1 MNTRNSFSDHSLVF
15 CVNFYSSY
23 CSPRRCLSCNVDIF
37 LSFQWLIFLGITVD
51 SEDILLVSV
60 KDSMKNPNAVE
71 KEDPPPESDNEDAKS
86 VVSSKSSRKRGKK
99 RRQSSNNDDDDD
111 GGGDHDAIS
120 EPKTPR
126 NDSDYDT
133 NSLLATPNTSRTA
146 PAASA
151 YSGADDSRTSF
162 GNQSGEG
169 FTLTEMK
176 QDYEDDDE
184 SDDDEESSEEEGT
197 VDANDGEEDTGG
209 EEEEDEDDEEGEV
222 VDRNPG

>member
-1 MNTRNSFSDHSLVF
+1 M
-15 CVNFYSSY
+15 
-23 CSPRRCLSCNVDIF
+23 
-37 LSFQWLIFLGITVD
+37 FLGITVD

-176 QDYEDDDE
+176 QDYEDDD
-184 SDDDEESSEEEGT
+184 DDLVEFIKEEPGYMRP
-197 VDANDGEEDTGG
+197 DQDGSHVVSIQQLPGG
-209 EEEEDEDDEEGEV
+209 PPPPGMPGLSPMPGLPMPGMVGGPAPPPPVQMGDLNEV
-222 VDRNPG
+222 SVLA